1 MEWISDRIN
10 LLKYSTKVEDMLK
23 VKFKDRAYSLLYK
36 GKIMSAKKVFELN
49 NYLQYYNTYRVK
61 YETSALAAEIIF
73 GAKLIKERDKV
84 YTEDFNEA
92 YLLLK
97 NKETKTGFDYHL
109 INKIEGYL
117 NGKI

>member
-1 MEWISDRIN
+1 M
-10 LLKYSTKVEDMLK
+10 
-23 VKFKDRAYSLLYK
+23 A
-36 GKIMSAKKVFELN
+36 ELN
-49 NYLQYYNTYRVK
+49 NYHQYYNTYRAK
-61 YETSALAAEIIF
+61 YETSALAAEILF